1 MSCWISSL
9 RGMLRRSSS
18 AESPAD
24 SMLKVPDRMIRSK
37 KVWRKDTSVIFDK
50 VMSLPDLLRMPLRT
64 MTRWL
69 VMT

>member
-1 MSCWISSL
+1 
-9 RGMLRRSSS
+9 
-18 AESPAD
+18 
-24 SMLKVPDRMIRSK
+24 MLKVPDRMIRSK